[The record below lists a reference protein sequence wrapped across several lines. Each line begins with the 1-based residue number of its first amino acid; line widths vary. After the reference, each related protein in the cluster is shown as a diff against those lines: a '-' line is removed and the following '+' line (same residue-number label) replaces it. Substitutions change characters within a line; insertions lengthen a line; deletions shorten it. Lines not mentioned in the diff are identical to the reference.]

1 MDFHI
6 RRVTVQFL
14 LVSPYFCSKS
24 IYRLFSPKIAL
35 LHYEL
40 KHPANI
46 SPDGVI
52 TAMSYDHGDSTSRR
66 LGHISNKTLY
76 IALNY
81 QEQADKLNTGTV
93 DEIARQLMDLER
105 VQAQLDYCISLLDN
119 RQKQV
124 ILALYIE
131 GLKMKEIEQRLEYSA
146 KTVRKLRDEAIDT
159 LTGLYNLLAEKR

>member
-1 MDFHI
+1 MGTDMKAH
-6 RRVTVQFL
+6 VLQL
-14 LVSPYFCSKS
+14 LKS
-24 IYRLFSPKIAL
+24 YQDRERKIAL

-52 TAMSYDHGDSTSRR
+52 TAMSYAHGDSTSRR

-81 QEQADKLNTGTV
+81 QEQA
-93 DEIARQLMDLER
+93 
-105 VQAQLDYCISLLDN
+105 QLDYCISLLDR
-119 RQKQV
+119 RQEQV

-146 KTVRKLRDEAIDT
+146 KTARKLRDEAIDT
-159 LTGLYNLLAEKR
+159 LTGLYTLLAEKR

>member
-1 MDFHI
+1 
-6 RRVTVQFL
+6 
-14 LVSPYFCSKS
+14 
-24 IYRLFSPKIAL
+24 
-35 LHYEL
+35 
-40 KHPANI
+40 
-46 SPDGVI
+46 
-52 TAMSYDHGDSTSRR
+52 MSYAHGDSTSRR
-66 LGHISNKTLY
+66 LGHIYNKTRY